1 MTQILVDTLILFINF
16 FWQSY
21 MQALIIT
28 MLFNIHC
35 TQKQNLLYTVF
46 FTIYFVSTK
55 LLLPLELTSLNLIFS
70 AILNVLLFKLI
81 YSKKI
86 KDGLLYHIILLLIS
100 IPTEAI
106 AGLIVF
112 KILGFE
118 TNIENVVGTIPVLLM
133 INLWFSIAAGIIYF
147 SKNKPKFDLFSNPE
161 IANKN
166 SLYIN
171 ILLVVLIIAPNVM
184 FYATNQ
190 YNYPIY
196 LLIFNIIMNILLV
209 INSIYNTYKN
219 VQLEKKKQE
228 LKLAEQHNKTL
239 NALLDSIRAFKH
251 DYSNVVHSLGGYIS
265 FGDMNG
271 LAKFYEGLSRETK
284 KAGQL
289 ESISPTKI
297 TEPSVYTLFATKH
310 EDARAKDILFSVE
323 TMYDYQKLSMPI
335 FDFCKILGIFLDNAI
350 EAAEE
355 TPEREINVSFRRS
368 AADKVQIFTIENTYK
383 DKNIDTEQIFE
394 KDFSTKNRN
403 SGIGLWEVKSIV
415 DRNKNVDLITSKDK
429 KFFTQKLIISEETLD
444 EEIQN
449 QQK

>member
-1 MTQILVDTLILFINF
+1 MTQILVDALILFIAF
-16 FWQSY
+16 FWQTY
-21 MQALIIT
+21 MQAIIIT
-28 MLFNIHC
+28 KLFNIPSSL
-35 TQKQNLLYTVF
+35 KQNILYAMIVTTYTV
-46 FTIYFVSTK
+46 ISK
-55 LLLPLELTSLNLIFS
+55 LFLPLEYNFINTILSLFVATLAVKFLYHKTFS
-70 AILNVLLFKLI
+70 N
-81 YSKKI
+81 S
-86 KDGLLYHIILLLIS
+86 LLYVSILILLS

-106 AGLIVF
+106 ASILLFKVF
-112 KILGFE
+112 KYE
-118 TNIENVVGTIPVLLM
+118 TNIENVIGTAPLFLM
-133 INLWFSIAAGIIYF
+133 INLWFTVIAFIIYF
-147 SKNKPKFDLFSNPE
+147 FRNKAKLDSLLNQE
-161 IANKN
+161 ILNNK

-171 ILLVVLIIAPNVM
+171 ILIVILIIAPNII
-184 FYATNQ
+184 FYATNK
-190 YNYPIY
+190 YNYPLY
-196 LLIFNIIMNILLV
+196 LLIFNILANIILVLLTL
-209 INSIYNTYKN
+209 YNTYKC

-265 FGDMNG
+265 FGDMTG

-289 ESISPTKI
+289 ESISPSKI

-323 TMYDYQKLSMPI
+323 TMFDYRNINMPI

-355 TPEREINVSFRRS
+355 TAEREINVSFRRS
-368 AADKVQIFTIENTYK
+368 AADNVQIFTIENTYK

-403 SGIGLWEVKSIV
+403 SGIGLWEVKNIV

-429 KFFTQKLIISEETLD
+429 KFFTQKLIISEEILE
-444 EEIQN
+444 EEIQD
-449 QQK
+449 